1 MKKSLALVSLSLGMA
16 LSHNASSAMAD
27 VVIPVSIY
35 RQVNTRVQP
44 SMAQVVIPVPI
55 NRQVLPPVRIRV
67 NEPVPPPIY
76 RPVPPP
82 INRPVP
88 PPVQTPVR
96 IQVPPPINRQV
107 SPPVQTPVP
116 PAFPPRPSQVQPSA
130 PLQPMNLGNNCTP
143 SHGCLGWDEQLW
155 EQMGQSGDRQALLT
169 AIDHSLSYLQKNSA
183 IAIYQKYPIREI
195 THDRVRRS
203 LIRFRQLVVNSTSPA
218 ELQAAVREE
227 FTFYKSVGNDGK
239 GTVKFTAY
247 YEPIYTA
254 SRIRTEEYK
263 YPIYRRPPDLDK
275 WAKPHPKRL
284 DLEGADG
291 LLGDRSKLR
300 GLEMLWFRDRF
311 DAYMIQ
317 IQGSAQIELTDGTK
331 TSVGFAGGTD
341 YPWTSI
347 GGQLSKDGKL
357 AANQLNM
364 PGIINFFQ
372 TQPQEMNNYLP
383 RWERFVFFQEK
394 AGRPATG
401 SINVPVT
408 AERSIATDKSL
419 MPPGALALVHT
430 SFPYVTSNGQ
440 LEYRTVSRFVLDQ
453 DTGSAIKG
461 PGRVDYFMGSGKV
474 AGDRA
479 GVTGGNG
486 TLYYLLLKN

>member
-1 MKKSLALVSLSLGMA
+1 MRKSLALVSLTWGIVLI
-16 LSHNASSAMAD
+16 NTIWSA
-27 VVIPVSIY
+27 V
-35 RQVNTRVQP
+35 
-44 SMAQVVIPVPI
+44 AQVTIPVP
-55 NRQVLPPVRIRV
+55 
-67 NEPVPPPIY
+67 VPTNPQI
-76 RPVPPP
+76 
-82 INRPVP
+82 P
-88 PPVQTPVR
+88 PPVQP
-96 IQVPPPINRQV
+96 
-107 SPPVQTPVP
+107 
-116 PAFPPRPSQVQPSA
+116 QPSIPNIQPSV
-130 PLQPMNLGNNCTP
+130 PLKPLNLGNNCTP
-143 SHGCLGWDEQLW
+143 IHACLGWDEQLW
-155 EQMGQSGDRQALLT
+155 GQAGNPGGGDRQALL
-169 AIDHSLSYLQKNSA
+169 ASIDNSLSYLSRNSA
-183 IAIYQKYPIREI
+183 IATYQKYPVPGI

-203 LIRFRQLVVNSTSPA
+203 LIRFRQLVVNSKSPA
-218 ELQAAVREE
+218 ELQAAVRRE

-254 SRIRTEEYK
+254 SRVKTQEYK
-263 YPIYRRPPDLDK
+263 YPLYQRPSDFDQ
-275 WAKPHPKRL
+275 WAKPHPKRV
-284 DLEGADG
+284 DLEGQDG
-291 LLGDRSKLR
+291 LLGERSQLR
-300 GLEMLWFRDRF
+300 GLEILWFRDRF
-311 DAYMIQ
+311 DAYMVH
-317 IQGSAQIELTDGTK
+317 IQGSAQIQLTNGTK

-372 TQPQEMNNYLP
+372 SYPQEMSNYLP
-383 RWERFVFFQEK
+383 RWERFVFFQENP
-394 AGRPATG
+394 GRPATG

-430 SFPYVTSNGQ
+430 SLPYANSNGQ
-440 LEYRTVSRFVLDQ
+440 MQYRTVSRFVLDQ

-486 TLYYLLLKN
+486 SLYYLLLKK